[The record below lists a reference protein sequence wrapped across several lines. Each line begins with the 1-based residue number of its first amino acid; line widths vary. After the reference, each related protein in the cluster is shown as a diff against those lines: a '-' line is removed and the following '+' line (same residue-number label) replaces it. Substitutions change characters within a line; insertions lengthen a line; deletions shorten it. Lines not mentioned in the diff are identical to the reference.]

1 MGLVTKLIFKDKH
14 YMPVYIIDEQTECSI
29 NCETLENQIKTILPL
44 LKCQKKELSILL
56 TDDKKIRELNKQ
68 YRNKSISTDVLSF
81 SQNEGEENGL
91 EHNLLGDIV
100 ISISTAMRQSS
111 EHNLSIDEEIVLLL
125 IHGILHLLG
134 FDHERSEEEAVYM
147 KEKTSELFSFIFP
160 NKKPSESC
168 SY

>member
-1 MGLVTKLIFKDKH
+1 MS
-14 YMPVYIIDEQTECSI
+14 VYIIDEQTECSI
-29 NCETLENQIKTILPL
+29 NCENLENQIKTILPL
-44 LKCQKKELSILL
+44 LKCQNKELSILL
-56 TDDKKIRELNKQ
+56 TDDKKIQKLNKQ
-68 YRNKSISTDVLSF
+68 YRNKNISTDVLSF

-134 FDHERSEEEAVYM
+134 FDHERSDEEAVYM
-147 KEKTSELFSFIFP
+147 KKKTSELFGFIFP

>member
-1 MGLVTKLIFKDKH
+1 
-14 YMPVYIIDEQTECSI
+14 MPVYIIDEQTECSI
-29 NCETLENQIKTILPL
+29 DSETLENQIKIILPL
-44 LKCQKKELSILL
+44 LNCQNKELSILL

-68 YRNKSISTDVLSF
+68 YRNKNISTDVLSF
-81 SQNEGEENGL
+81 SQTEGKEDEL

-100 ISISTAMRQSS
+100 ISTSTAMRQCS

-134 FDHERSEEEAVYM
+134 FDHDRSDEDDVYM

-160 NKKPSESC
+160 NKKPSKSC
-168 SY
+168 DY

>member
-1 MGLVTKLIFKDKH
+1 MS
-14 YMPVYIIDEQTECSI
+14 VYIIDEQTECSI
-29 NCETLENQIKTILPL
+29 DCKTLENQIKTILPL
-44 LKCQKKELSILL
+44 LNCENKERSILL

-68 YRNKSISTDVLSF
+68 YRNKNISTDVLSF
-81 SQNEGEENGL
+81 SQAEGEEDGL

-134 FDHERSEEEAVYM
+134 FDHERSDEEAVHM

>member
-1 MGLVTKLIFKDKH
+1 
-14 YMPVYIIDEQTECSI
+14 MPVYIIDEQTECSI
-29 NCETLENQIKTILPL
+29 DSETLENQIKIILPL
-44 LKCQKKELSILL
+44 LNCQNKELSILL

-68 YRNKSISTDVLSF
+68 YRNKNITTDVLSF
-81 SQNEGEENGL
+81 SQIEGEEDEL

-134 FDHERSEEEAVYM
+134 FDHERSDEDDVYM
-147 KEKTSELFSFIFP
+147 KEKTSELFGFIFP
-160 NKKPSESC
+160 NKKPSKSC
-168 SY
+168 NY